1 MPHGLKRLNLSV
13 GACFRIV
20 DGFAEVGFD
29 VDVGNGGLPVFF
41 FQCVFDAIGNF
52 VGFND
57 GQVRIYF
64 DVEVEDVDVSVFASS
79 QMMICPDAVHLPDYA
94 GNFFRDRIGK
104 RHFEQFPNRR
114 QRKPV
119 CHKPDEHADDGCG
132 YRVEHAPLVAEKHG
146 ASDAYQ
152 YGDA

>member
-29 VDVGNGGLPVFF
+29 VDVGNGGLPILF

-64 DVEVEDVDVSVFASS
+64 DVEVEDVDVSVLRVRNDDMPGRRPLAR
-79 QMMICPDAVHLPDYA
+79 L
-94 GNFFRDRIGK
+94 
-104 RHFEQFPNRR
+104 RR
-114 QRKPV
+114 QF
-119 CHKPDEHADDGCG
+119 
-132 YRVEHAPLVAEKHG
+132 L
-146 ASDAYQ
+146 S
-152 YGDA
+152 